1 MSREI
6 DRPRVDV
13 AALRHRPG
21 TKLDVERRV
30 TTSELKLIETVVAAG
45 TPIEV
50 HLTLEVFSGGIRAA
64 GTVDAP
70 WTGECRRCLEPTSGV
85 VRCDVSEIF
94 ADDAVEG
101 ETYPIVNEIIDLEEL
116 VRDVILLDLP
126 VAPLCSETCVGP
138 RPDEFPVTVEADDE
152 QGPDEETPLDRR
164 WAGLDVLR
172 APSGSFPEEVPGGTN

>member
-21 TKLDVERRV
+21 TQLDIERHV
-30 TTSELKLIETVVAAG
+30 TTTELKLIETVVAAG
-45 TPIEV
+45 SPIAV
-50 HLTLEVFSGGIRAA
+50 HLTLDAISGGIQVR
-64 GTVDAP
+64 GTAEAQ

-85 VRCDVSEIF
+85 VRCEVSEMF
-94 ADDAVEG
+94 ADNPVEG

-126 VAPLCSETCVGP
+126 VAPLCTETCPGP
-138 RPDEFPVTVEADDE
+138 RPDEFPVTIEADDD
-152 QGPDEETPLDRR
+152 QGLGDEAPLDPR
-164 WAGLDVLR
+164 WAGLEVLR
-172 APSGSFPEEVPGGTN
+172 EPSGSFPGDGPAATS